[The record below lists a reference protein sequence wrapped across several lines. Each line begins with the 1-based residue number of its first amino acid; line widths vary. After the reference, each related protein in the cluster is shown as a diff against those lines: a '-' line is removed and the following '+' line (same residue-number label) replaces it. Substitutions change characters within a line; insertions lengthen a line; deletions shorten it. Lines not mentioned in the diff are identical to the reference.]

1 MEEGRLLPKD
11 MPPAGTKWR
20 ACSCAS
26 VLLNQ
31 LALSDAL
38 FVFLEPLVSI
48 IFYGLH
54 LLDVSEVCTSKANTI
69 RHGTFKLLKM
79 KMKKLCFVLCGTGP
93 AAGRGRAA
101 GLRAGAEF
109 ENHRACP
116 PFYSSI

>member
-20 ACSCAS
+20 ACSCAN

-54 LLDVSEVCTSKANTI
+54 LLDVSGVCTSKANTI
-69 RHGTFKLLKM
+69 RHGTFKLKMM
-79 KMKKLCFVLCGTGP
+79 KMKKLCCVLCGDGRWREKGRQRAEGGP
-93 AAGRGRAA
+93 ARW
-101 GLRAGAEF
+101 
-109 ENHRACP
+109 
-116 PFYSSI
+116 S